1 MDIWVTFL
9 GYLFTFFGYCE
20 QCCCEH
26 SHTRFLWTCFDFSWV
41 YTQDW
46 NCQMVT
52 LFNILRNCWIL
63 FQSSYTVLQ
72 SYQQYMRDPIYPNP
86 QKCMLLSVFLNLD
99 ILVSIKWDLSVDL
112 ICIYLITNDFG
123 DLVKCFFFYQIYLP
137 SRNVYSNLLSSFSW
151 VICFELLSCK
161 SSLYILSTEVF
172 AITDMIYKY

>member
-1 MDIWVTFL
+1 
-9 GYLFTFFGYCE
+9 
-20 QCCCEH
+20 
-26 SHTRFLWTCFDFSWV
+26 
-41 YTQDW
+41 
-46 NCQMVT
+46 MVT